1 MKKPNK
7 KSDPPAFAGRLAGM
21 DPQMPKPTKPSFSVR
36 LDDNERAALDKAAK
50 AEDRPA
56 AYIVRRVLLAWLKA
70 KGFLK

>member
-1 MKKPNK
+1 MKKAQK
-7 KSDPPAFAGRLAGM
+7 AKPAR
-21 DPQMPKPTKPSFSVR
+21 PSFSVR

-56 AYIVRRVLLAWLKA
+56 AYIVRRELLGWLKA